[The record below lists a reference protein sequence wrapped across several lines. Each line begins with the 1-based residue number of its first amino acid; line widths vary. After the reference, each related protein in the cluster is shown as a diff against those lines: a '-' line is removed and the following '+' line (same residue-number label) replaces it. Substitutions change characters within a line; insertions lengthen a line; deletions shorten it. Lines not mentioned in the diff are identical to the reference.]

1 MTETPD
7 FEDPRE
13 NTLHE
18 IEPPGMLASYAK
30 AVVGMLPVSGKRA
43 KVAPARTLVVR
54 DVKIDQDNVVDYCDV
69 TGLRLR
75 DTVPVT
81 YPFVL
86 AFPTVMSLMVAK
98 DFPLP
103 AMGMVHAFNTIEQLR
118 PITVREVL
126 DICVRAENLREHRRG
141 MLIDLVTEVYSKG
154 EDGAAEPELVWKQ
167 TSTFLAKQKTS
178 LSGQPYQGGEDA
190 APQFPALP
198 VTRLKVTSSEI
209 GKYADVSGDRN
220 PIHLSKLGARAFG
233 FPSVIAHG
241 MWSAATV
248 LQTLEGRVPDAVTYS
263 VKFGKP
269 IVLPTKVAVFAAKD
283 ADNTWH
289 VSLRHP
295 RKEDVEHLSAT
306 VKAR

>member
-7 FEDPRE
+7 FADRRE

-30 AVVGMLPVSGKRA
+30 AVVGLLPVSGKRA
-43 KVAPARTLVVR
+43 KVAPTRTLVVR
-54 DVKIDQDNVVDYCDV
+54 DVKVDQDNVVDYCEV

-75 DTVPVT
+75 DTLPLT

-86 AFPTVMSLMVAK
+86 SFPTVMSLLVAK

-103 AMGMVHAFNTIEQLR
+103 AMGMVHAMNTIDQLR

-126 DICVRAENLREHRRG
+126 DIAVRAENLREHRKG
-141 MLIDLVTEVYSKG
+141 MLIDVVTEVTSKG
-154 EDGAAEPELVWKQ
+154 EDGAAAPELVWKQ

-178 LSGQPYQGGEDA
+178 LSGQPYQGGEDTGPA
-190 APQFPALP
+190 FPALP
-198 VTRLKVTSSEI
+198 VTRLKVTGSDI

-220 PIHLSKLGARAFG
+220 PIHISKLGARAFG

-248 LQTLEGRVPDAVTYS
+248 LQTLEGRVPDAATYS

-269 IVLPTKVAVFAAKD
+269 ILLPAKIAVFATKD
-283 ADNTWH
+283 ADGTWH
-289 VSLRHP
+289 LALRHP
-295 RKEDVEHLSAT
+295 RKENVEHLSAS